1 MRLFLNLKLL
11 FLGIFLNI
19 NLYSKDLTK
28 VTIQL
33 SWFDQFQFAG
43 YYMAKEQGFYKD
55 AGLDVQI
62 LPFSLGMNIPKM
74 VNDGDVDFAIGREN
88 LILEKAKYPKII
100 ALAAIFQA
108 TPLVLLT
115 TKDSGI
121 DSFNKFENKKLMR
134 TKDDG
139 LDVEILP
146 FSLGMNIPKMIN
158 DGDVDFAIGRENLIL
173 EKAKYPKI
181 IALAAIFQATPLVLL
196 TTKDSGIDTF
206 KKFENKKLMTTK
218 DDGSEVSIK
227 AMLASSKIDVKS
239 IAQVEHSHNIYDLID
254 KKVDII
260 SAYTSKAPYILQKE
274 QIKYNIFY
282 PKDYGF
288 DMYSDFLITNIDK
301 YNNDYNIVEKFKKA
315 SLKGW
320 EYAYNNIEKSV
331 DIIFEKYNTQN
342 LSKEELIFEA
352 NELKKLS
359 YLNISRL
366 GDMKQEKVQRIYDL
380 YNVMGYINN
389 EFKIDNFIVY
399 DKKSRLE
406 KWLYLKFEEHFGL
419 SLLWKIL
426 LIIFII
432 IGIFVYRQ
440 YFIIKLNKRLKNL
453 VNIKTNRLKI
463 MNKKLAIRIKKELDK
478 HQEKDRILAQQQKMV
493 AMGQMIENIA
503 HQWRQPLSVISTSA
517 SGLKLKKQLNIL
529 EDEELIKSID
539 KIVDTAKY
547 LSDTIDDFRYF
558 FKPQKDKTKFSLA
571 KNIEKSLSF
580 LEATLKEN
588 SIKVEFDYEDIDIIA
603 YETELIQVF
612 INIINNSKDA
622 FIEKKIEDR
631 VIFISIKKFPN
642 RILIEIKDN
651 AGGVEEDILDK
662 VFEPYFTTKHQYN
675 GTGIGLYMSNQI
687 IKTHLNGDIFMK
699 NCSFKYKNIE
709 QKGVITT
716 IVLPKNIFE
725 EIKN

>member
-11 FLGIFLNI
+11 FLVIFLNI

-55 AGLDVQI
+55 AGLDVEI

-139 LDVEILP
+139 
-146 FSLGMNIPKMIN
+146 
-158 DGDVDFAIGRENLIL
+158 
-173 EKAKYPKI
+173 
-181 IALAAIFQATPLVLL
+181 
-196 TTKDSGIDTF
+196 
-206 KKFENKKLMTTK
+206 
-218 DDGSEVSIK
+218 SEVSIK

-239 IAQVEHSHNIYDLID
+239 IAQVEHSHNIYDLIE
-254 KKVDII
+254 KRVDII

-301 YNNDYNIVEKFKKA
+301 YNNDYSIVEKFKKA

-342 LSKEELIFEA
+342 ISKDELIFEA

-359 YLNISRL
+359 YLNDNKL

-389 EFKIDNFIVY
+389 EFKIDNFIGY

-406 KWLYLKFEEHFGL
+406 KWLYSKFEEHFNL
-419 SLLWKIL
+419 SFLWKLI

-432 IGIFVYRQ
+432 TAIFVYRQ

>member
-11 FLGIFLNI
+11 FLVIFLNI

-139 LDVEILP
+139 
-146 FSLGMNIPKMIN
+146 
-158 DGDVDFAIGRENLIL
+158 
-173 EKAKYPKI
+173 
-181 IALAAIFQATPLVLL
+181 
-196 TTKDSGIDTF
+196 
-206 KKFENKKLMTTK
+206 
-218 DDGSEVSIK
+218 SEVSIK

-239 IAQVEHSHNIYDLID
+239 IAQVEHSHNIYDLIE
-254 KKVDII
+254 KRVDII

-389 EFKIDNFIVY
+389 EFKIDNFIGY

-529 EDEELIKSID
+529 EDEELIKSIEQ
-539 KIVDTAKY
+539 IVDTAKY

-558 FKPQKDKTKFSLA
+558 FKPQKDKTKFSLV

>member
-11 FLGIFLNI
+11 FLVIFLNI
-19 NLYSKDLTK
+19 NLYSKDLIK

-139 LDVEILP
+139 
-146 FSLGMNIPKMIN
+146 
-158 DGDVDFAIGRENLIL
+158 
-173 EKAKYPKI
+173 
-181 IALAAIFQATPLVLL
+181 
-196 TTKDSGIDTF
+196 
-206 KKFENKKLMTTK
+206 
-218 DDGSEVSIK
+218 SEVSLK
-227 AMLASSKIDVKS
+227 AMLSASKIDLKS
-239 IAQVEHSHNIYDLID
+239 ITQVEDSHNIYDLID

-359 YLNISRL
+359 YLNSSRL

-389 EFKIDNFIVY
+389 EFKIDNFIGY

>member
-11 FLGIFLNI
+11 FLVIFLNI

-134 TKDDG
+134 
-139 LDVEILP
+139 
-146 FSLGMNIPKMIN
+146 
-158 DGDVDFAIGRENLIL
+158 
-173 EKAKYPKI
+173 
-181 IALAAIFQATPLVLL
+181 
-196 TTKDSGIDTF
+196 
-206 KKFENKKLMTTK
+206 TK

-380 YNVMGYINN
+380 YNVMGYINS
-389 EFKIDNFIVY
+389 EFKIDNFIGY

-588 SIKVEFDYEDIDIIA
+588 SIKVEFEYEDIDIIA

>member
-1 MRLFLNLKLL
+1 LRLFLNLKLL

-134 TKDDG
+134 
-139 LDVEILP
+139 
-146 FSLGMNIPKMIN
+146 
-158 DGDVDFAIGRENLIL
+158 
-173 EKAKYPKI
+173 
-181 IALAAIFQATPLVLL
+181 
-196 TTKDSGIDTF
+196 
-206 KKFENKKLMTTK
+206 TK

-389 EFKIDNFIVY
+389 EFKIDNFIGY

>member
-19 NLYSKDLTK
+19 NLYSKDLIK

-134 TKDDG
+134 
-139 LDVEILP
+139 
-146 FSLGMNIPKMIN
+146 
-158 DGDVDFAIGRENLIL
+158 
-173 EKAKYPKI
+173 
-181 IALAAIFQATPLVLL
+181 
-196 TTKDSGIDTF
+196 
-206 KKFENKKLMTTK
+206 TK

-389 EFKIDNFIVY
+389 EFKIDNFIGY

>member
-19 NLYSKDLTK
+19 NLYSKDLIK

-139 LDVEILP
+139 
-146 FSLGMNIPKMIN
+146 
-158 DGDVDFAIGRENLIL
+158 
-173 EKAKYPKI
+173 
-181 IALAAIFQATPLVLL
+181 
-196 TTKDSGIDTF
+196 
-206 KKFENKKLMTTK
+206 
-218 DDGSEVSIK
+218 SEVSIK

-239 IAQVEHSHNIYDLID
+239 IAQVEHSHNIYDLIE
-254 KKVDII
+254 KRVDII

-389 EFKIDNFIVY
+389 EFKIDNFIGY

>member
-1 MRLFLNLKLL
+1 MKLFLNLKTLVLL
-11 FLGIFLNI
+11 ILLNI
-19 NLYSKDLTK
+19 NLFSKDLTK

-55 AGLDVQI
+55 AGLDVEI
-62 LPFSLGMNIPKM
+62 LPFSFGLNIPKM
-74 VNDGDVDFAIGREN
+74 V
-88 LILEKAKYPKII
+88 
-100 ALAAIFQA
+100 
-108 TPLVLLT
+108 
-115 TKDSGI
+115 
-121 DSFNKFENKKLMR
+121 
-134 TKDDG
+134 
-139 LDVEILP
+139 
-146 FSLGMNIPKMIN
+146 N

-206 KKFENKKLMTTK
+206 KKFENKKLMRTK
-218 DDGSEVSIK
+218 DDGSEVSLK
-227 AMLASSKIDVKS
+227 AMLSASKIDLKS
-239 IAQVEHSHNIYDLID
+239 ITQVEHSHNIYDLIE
-254 KKVDII
+254 KRVDII

-320 EYAYNNIEKSV
+320 EYAYSNIEKSV

-342 LSKEELIFEA
+342 LSKDELIFEA

-359 YLNISRL
+359 YLNNNKL
-366 GDMKQEKVQRIYDL
+366 GDIKQEKVQRIYDL
-380 YNVMGYINN
+380 YNVMGYINS
-389 EFKIDNFIVY
+389 EFKIDNFIGY

-406 KWLYLKFEEHFGL
+406 KWLYSKFEEHFNL
-419 SLLWKIL
+419 SFLSKLI

-432 IGIFVYRQ
+432 TAIFVYRQ

-463 MNKKLAIRIKKELDK
+463 MNKKLATRIKKELDK

-517 SGLKLKKQLNIL
+517 SGIKLKKQLNIL
-529 EDEELIKSID
+529 EDEELIKSIEQ
-539 KIVDTAKY
+539 IVDTAKY

-558 FKPQKDKTKFSLA
+558 FKPQKDKTKFSLV

-580 LEATLKEN
+580 LETVLKEN
-588 SIKVEFDYEDIDIIA
+588 SIKVEFEYEDIDITA
-603 YETELIQVF
+603 YETELMQVF
-612 INIINNSKDA
+612 INIISNSKDA
-622 FIEKKIEDR
+622 FIEKKIKDR
-631 VIFISIKKFPN
+631 VIFISIKNFPN

-651 AGGVEEDILDK
+651 AGGVEDDILDK
-662 VFEPYFTTKHQYN
+662 VFEPYFTTKHQYS

-709 QKGVITT
+709 QKGVVTT
-716 IVLPKNIFE
+716 IILTKNIFE

>member
-19 NLYSKDLTK
+19 NLYSKDLIK

-139 LDVEILP
+139 
-146 FSLGMNIPKMIN
+146 
-158 DGDVDFAIGRENLIL
+158 
-173 EKAKYPKI
+173 
-181 IALAAIFQATPLVLL
+181 
-196 TTKDSGIDTF
+196 
-206 KKFENKKLMTTK
+206 
-218 DDGSEVSIK
+218 SEVSIK

-239 IAQVEHSHNIYDLID
+239 IAQVEHSHNIYDLIE
-254 KKVDII
+254 KRVDII

>member
-139 LDVEILP
+139 
-146 FSLGMNIPKMIN
+146 
-158 DGDVDFAIGRENLIL
+158 
-173 EKAKYPKI
+173 
-181 IALAAIFQATPLVLL
+181 
-196 TTKDSGIDTF
+196 
-206 KKFENKKLMTTK
+206 
-218 DDGSEVSIK
+218 SEVSIK

-239 IAQVEHSHNIYDLID
+239 IAQVEHSHNIYDLIE
-254 KKVDII
+254 KRVDII

-342 LSKEELIFEA
+342 ISKDELIFEA

-389 EFKIDNFIVY
+389 EFKIDNFIGY

-612 INIINNSKDA
+612 INIINNSNDA

>member
-55 AGLDVQI
+55 AGLDVEI

-139 LDVEILP
+139 
-146 FSLGMNIPKMIN
+146 
-158 DGDVDFAIGRENLIL
+158 
-173 EKAKYPKI
+173 
-181 IALAAIFQATPLVLL
+181 
-196 TTKDSGIDTF
+196 
-206 KKFENKKLMTTK
+206 
-218 DDGSEVSIK
+218 SEVSIK

-239 IAQVEHSHNIYDLID
+239 ITQVEHSHNIYDLID

-342 LSKEELIFEA
+342 ISKEELIFEA

-359 YLNISRL
+359 YLNDNKL

-380 YNVMGYINN
+380 YNVMGYINS
-389 EFKIDNFIVY
+389 EFKIDNFIGY

-406 KWLYLKFEEHFGL
+406 KWLYSKFEEHFNL
-419 SLLWKIL
+419 AFLWKII

-432 IGIFVYRQ
+432 TAIFVYRQ

-716 IVLPKNIFE
+716 IILTKNIFE

>member
-11 FLGIFLNI
+11 FLVIFLNI
-19 NLYSKDLTK
+19 DLYSKDLTK

-55 AGLDVQI
+55 AGLDVHI

-121 DSFNKFENKKLMR
+121 DTFKKFENKKLMR

-139 LDVEILP
+139 
-146 FSLGMNIPKMIN
+146 
-158 DGDVDFAIGRENLIL
+158 
-173 EKAKYPKI
+173 
-181 IALAAIFQATPLVLL
+181 
-196 TTKDSGIDTF
+196 
-206 KKFENKKLMTTK
+206 
-218 DDGSEVSIK
+218 SEVSLK
-227 AMLASSKIDVKS
+227 AMLSASKIDLKS
-239 IAQVEHSHNIYDLID
+239 ITQVEHSHNIYDLIE
-254 KKVDII
+254 KRVDII
-260 SAYTSKAPYILQKE
+260 SGYTSKAPYILQKE

-320 EYAYNNIEKSV
+320 EYAYSNIEKSV

-342 LSKEELIFEA
+342 LSKDELIFEA

-359 YLNISRL
+359 YLNNNKL
-366 GDMKQEKVQRIYDL
+366 GDMKEEKVKRIYDL
-380 YNVMGYINN
+380 YNVMGYINS
-389 EFKIDNFIVY
+389 EFKIDNFIGY

-406 KWLYLKFEEHFGL
+406 KWLYSKFEEHFNL
-419 SLLWKIL
+419 AFLWKLI

-432 IGIFVYRQ
+432 TAIFVYRQ
-440 YFIIKLNKRLKNL
+440 YLITKLNKRLKNL
-453 VNIKTNRLKI
+453 VNIKTYRLKL
-463 MNKKLAIRIKKELDK
+463 MNKKLATRIKKELDK

-493 AMGQMIENIA
+493 SMGQMIENIA

-529 EDEELIKSID
+529 EDEELLKSID

-547 LSDTIDDFRYF
+547 LSDTVDDFRYF
-558 FKPQKDKTKFSLA
+558 FKPQKDKTKFSLV

-580 LEATLKEN
+580 LETVLKEN
-588 SIKVEFDYEDIDIIA
+588 SIKVEFEYEDIDIIA
-603 YETELIQVF
+603 YETELMQVF
-612 INIINNSKDA
+612 INIISNSKDA
-622 FIEKKIEDR
+622 FIEKKIKDR
-631 VIFISIKKFPN
+631 VIFISIKNFPN

-651 AGGVEEDILDK
+651 AGGVEDDILDK
-662 VFEPYFTTKHQYN
+662 VFEPYFTTKHQYS

-716 IVLPKNIFE
+716 IILTKNIFE

>member
-19 NLYSKDLTK
+19 NLYSKDLIK

-134 TKDDG
+134 
-139 LDVEILP
+139 
-146 FSLGMNIPKMIN
+146 
-158 DGDVDFAIGRENLIL
+158 
-173 EKAKYPKI
+173 
-181 IALAAIFQATPLVLL
+181 
-196 TTKDSGIDTF
+196 
-206 KKFENKKLMTTK
+206 TK

-380 YNVMGYINN
+380 YNVMGYINS
-389 EFKIDNFIVY
+389 EFKIDNFIGY

>member
-11 FLGIFLNI
+11 FLVIFLNT

-121 DSFNKFENKKLMR
+121 DTFKKFENKKLMR

-139 LDVEILP
+139 
-146 FSLGMNIPKMIN
+146 
-158 DGDVDFAIGRENLIL
+158 
-173 EKAKYPKI
+173 
-181 IALAAIFQATPLVLL
+181 
-196 TTKDSGIDTF
+196 
-206 KKFENKKLMTTK
+206 
-218 DDGSEVSIK
+218 SEVSLK
-227 AMLASSKIDVKS
+227 AMLSASKIDLKS
-239 IAQVEHSHNIYDLID
+239 ITQVEHSHNIYDLIE
-254 KKVDII
+254 KRVDII

-301 YNNDYNIVEKFKKA
+301 YNNDYNVVEKFKKA

-342 LSKEELIFEA
+342 ISKDELIFEA

-359 YLNISRL
+359 YLNNNKL
-366 GDMKQEKVQRIYDL
+366 GDIKQEKVQRIYDL
-380 YNVMGYINN
+380 YNVMGYINS
-389 EFKIDNFIVY
+389 EFKIDNFIGY
-399 DKKSRLE
+399 DKKSRVE
-406 KWLYLKFEEHFGL
+406 KWLYSKFEEHFNL
-419 SLLWKIL
+419 AFLWKLI

-432 IGIFVYRQ
+432 TAIFVYRQ

-463 MNKKLAIRIKKELDK
+463 MNKKLATRIKKELDK

-503 HQWRQPLSVISTSA
+503 HQWRQPLSVITTSI
-517 SGLKLKKQLNIL
+517 SGIKLKKMVNDLD
-529 EDEELIKSID
+529 DEFLYKTLDS
-539 KIVDTAKY
+539 VMNTSQY
-547 LSDTIDDFRYF
+547 LSNTIDDFRYF
-558 FKPQKDKTKFSLA
+558 FKPQKEKEFFYLKECINKTIDL
-571 KNIEKSLSF
+571 
-580 LEATLKEN
+580 LEANFKEN
-588 SIKVEFDYEDIDIIA
+588 NIKLICDMEDIQILG
-603 YETELIQVF
+603 YETELIQVL
-612 INIINNSKDA
+612 INILNNSKDA
-622 FIEKKIEDR
+622 LSSLHDQER
-631 VIFISIKKFPN
+631 LIFINVKKENGKALIK
-642 RILIEIKDN
+642 IKDN
-651 AGGVEEDILDK
+651 AGGIQEDIIEQI
-662 VFEPYFTTKHQYN
+662 FEPYFTTKHQAQ
-675 GTGIGLYMSNQI
+675 GSGIGLYMCQEI
-687 IKTHLNGDIFMK
+687 IYKHMNGHIDIT
-699 NCSFKYKNIE
+699 NIE
-709 QKGVITT
+709 FNHEGKTYKGALSI
-716 IVLPKNIFE
+716 IVLE
-725 EIKN
+725 HE

>member
-11 FLGIFLNI
+11 FLVIFLNI

-139 LDVEILP
+139 
-146 FSLGMNIPKMIN
+146 
-158 DGDVDFAIGRENLIL
+158 
-173 EKAKYPKI
+173 
-181 IALAAIFQATPLVLL
+181 
-196 TTKDSGIDTF
+196 
-206 KKFENKKLMTTK
+206 
-218 DDGSEVSIK
+218 SEVSIK

-239 IAQVEHSHNIYDLID
+239 IAQVEHSHNIYDLIE
-254 KKVDII
+254 KRVDII

-342 LSKEELIFEA
+342 ISKDELIFEA

-359 YLNISRL
+359 YLNNNKL
-366 GDMKQEKVQRIYDL
+366 GDIKQEKVQRIYDL
-380 YNVMGYINN
+380 YNVMGYINS
-389 EFKIDNFIVY
+389 EFKIDNFIGY
-399 DKKSRLE
+399 DKKSRVE
-406 KWLYLKFEEHFGL
+406 KWLYSKFEEHFNL
-419 SLLWKIL
+419 SFLWKLI

-432 IGIFVYRQ
+432 TAIFVYRQ

-588 SIKVEFDYEDIDIIA
+588 SIKVEFEYEDIDIIA

-612 INIINNSKDA
+612 INIISNSKDA
-622 FIEKKIEDR
+622 FIEKKIKDR
-631 VIFISIKKFPN
+631 VIFISIKNFPN

>member
-11 FLGIFLNI
+11 FLVIFLNI
-19 NLYSKDLTK
+19 DLYSKDLTK

-134 TKDDG
+134 
-139 LDVEILP
+139 
-146 FSLGMNIPKMIN
+146 
-158 DGDVDFAIGRENLIL
+158 
-173 EKAKYPKI
+173 
-181 IALAAIFQATPLVLL
+181 
-196 TTKDSGIDTF
+196 
-206 KKFENKKLMTTK
+206 TK

-331 DIIFEKYNTQN
+331 DIIFEKYNIQN
-342 LSKEELIFEA
+342 ISKEELIFEA

-389 EFKIDNFIVY
+389 EFKIDNFIGY

-463 MNKKLAIRIKKELDK
+463 MNKKLATRIKKELDK

>member
-139 LDVEILP
+139 
-146 FSLGMNIPKMIN
+146 
-158 DGDVDFAIGRENLIL
+158 
-173 EKAKYPKI
+173 
-181 IALAAIFQATPLVLL
+181 
-196 TTKDSGIDTF
+196 
-206 KKFENKKLMTTK
+206 
-218 DDGSEVSIK
+218 SEVSLK
-227 AMLASSKIDVKS
+227 AMLSASKIDLKS
-239 IAQVEHSHNIYDLID
+239 ITQVEHSHNIYDLIE
-254 KKVDII
+254 KRVDII

-380 YNVMGYINN
+380 YNVMGYINS
-389 EFKIDNFIVY
+389 EFKIDNFIGY

-463 MNKKLAIRIKKELDK
+463 MNKKLATRIKKELDK

>member
-11 FLGIFLNI
+11 FLVIFLNI
-19 NLYSKDLTK
+19 DLYSKDLTK

-55 AGLDVQI
+55 AGLDVEI

-134 TKDDG
+134 
-139 LDVEILP
+139 
-146 FSLGMNIPKMIN
+146 
-158 DGDVDFAIGRENLIL
+158 
-173 EKAKYPKI
+173 
-181 IALAAIFQATPLVLL
+181 
-196 TTKDSGIDTF
+196 
-206 KKFENKKLMTTK
+206 TK

>member
-11 FLGIFLNI
+11 FLVIFLNI

-55 AGLDVQI
+55 AGLDVEI

-139 LDVEILP
+139 
-146 FSLGMNIPKMIN
+146 
-158 DGDVDFAIGRENLIL
+158 
-173 EKAKYPKI
+173 
-181 IALAAIFQATPLVLL
+181 
-196 TTKDSGIDTF
+196 
-206 KKFENKKLMTTK
+206 
-218 DDGSEVSIK
+218 SEVSLK
-227 AMLASSKIDVKS
+227 AMLSASKIDLKS
-239 IAQVEHSHNIYDLID
+239 ITQVEHSHNIYDLIE
-254 KKVDII
+254 KRVDII

-342 LSKEELIFEA
+342 LSKDELIFEA

-359 YLNISRL
+359 YLNDNKL

-380 YNVMGYINN
+380 YNVMGYINS
-389 EFKIDNFIVY
+389 EFKIDNFIGY

-406 KWLYLKFEEHFGL
+406 KWLYSKFEEHFNL
-419 SLLWKIL
+419 SFLWKLI

-432 IGIFVYRQ
+432 TAIFVYRQ

-463 MNKKLAIRIKKELDK
+463 MNKKLATRIKKELDK

-588 SIKVEFDYEDIDIIA
+588 SIKVEFEYEDIDIIA
-603 YETELIQVF
+603 YETELMQVF
-612 INIINNSKDA
+612 INIISNSKDA

>member
-43 YYMAKEQGFYKD
+43 YYMAKEEGFYKD

-134 TKDDG
+134 
-139 LDVEILP
+139 
-146 FSLGMNIPKMIN
+146 
-158 DGDVDFAIGRENLIL
+158 
-173 EKAKYPKI
+173 
-181 IALAAIFQATPLVLL
+181 
-196 TTKDSGIDTF
+196 
-206 KKFENKKLMTTK
+206 TK

-359 YLNISRL
+359 YLNINRL

-389 EFKIDNFIVY
+389 EFKIDNFIGY

-463 MNKKLAIRIKKELDK
+463 MNKKLATRIKKELDK

>member
-11 FLGIFLNI
+11 FLVISLNI

-121 DSFNKFENKKLMR
+121 DTFKKFENKKLMR

-139 LDVEILP
+139 
-146 FSLGMNIPKMIN
+146 
-158 DGDVDFAIGRENLIL
+158 
-173 EKAKYPKI
+173 
-181 IALAAIFQATPLVLL
+181 
-196 TTKDSGIDTF
+196 
-206 KKFENKKLMTTK
+206 
-218 DDGSEVSIK
+218 SEVSLK
-227 AMLASSKIDVKS
+227 AMLSASKIDLKS
-239 IAQVEHSHNIYDLID
+239 ITQVEHSHNIYDLIE
-254 KKVDII
+254 KRVDII

-301 YNNDYNIVEKFKKA
+301 YNNDYNVVEKFKKA

-320 EYAYNNIEKSV
+320 EYAYSNIEKSV

-342 LSKEELIFEA
+342 LSKDELIFEA

-359 YLNISRL
+359 YLNNNKL
-366 GDMKQEKVQRIYDL
+366 GDIKQEKVQRIYDL
-380 YNVMGYINN
+380 YNVMGYINS
-389 EFKIDNFIVY
+389 EFKIDNFIGY
-399 DKKSRLE
+399 DKKSRVE
-406 KWLYLKFEEHFGL
+406 KWLYSKFEEHFNL
-419 SLLWKIL
+419 AFLWKLI

-432 IGIFVYRQ
+432 TAIFVYRQ

-463 MNKKLAIRIKKELDK
+463 MNKKLATRIKKELDK

-529 EDEELIKSID
+529 EDEEFIKSIEQ
-539 KIVDTAKY
+539 IVDTAKY

-558 FKPQKDKTKFSLA
+558 FKPQKDKTKFSLV

-580 LEATLKEN
+580 LETVLKEN
-588 SIKVEFDYEDIDIIA
+588 SIKVEFEYEDIDIIA
-603 YETELIQVF
+603 YETELMQVF
-612 INIINNSKDA
+612 INIISNSKDA
-622 FIEKKIEDR
+622 FIEKKIKDR
-631 VIFISIKKFPN
+631 VIFISIKNFPN

-651 AGGVEEDILDK
+651 AGGVEDDILDK
-662 VFEPYFTTKHQYN
+662 VFEPYFTTKHQYS

-716 IVLPKNIFE
+716 IILTKNIFE

>member
-19 NLYSKDLTK
+19 NLYSKDLIK

-139 LDVEILP
+139 
-146 FSLGMNIPKMIN
+146 
-158 DGDVDFAIGRENLIL
+158 
-173 EKAKYPKI
+173 
-181 IALAAIFQATPLVLL
+181 
-196 TTKDSGIDTF
+196 
-206 KKFENKKLMTTK
+206 
-218 DDGSEVSIK
+218 SEVSLK
-227 AMLASSKIDVKS
+227 AMLSASKIDLKS
-239 IAQVEHSHNIYDLID
+239 ITQVEDSHNIYDLID

-301 YNNDYNIVEKFKKA
+301 YNNDYNVVEKFKKA

-716 IVLPKNIFE
+716 IILTKNIFE

>member
-19 NLYSKDLTK
+19 NLYSKDLIK

-139 LDVEILP
+139 
-146 FSLGMNIPKMIN
+146 
-158 DGDVDFAIGRENLIL
+158 
-173 EKAKYPKI
+173 
-181 IALAAIFQATPLVLL
+181 
-196 TTKDSGIDTF
+196 
-206 KKFENKKLMTTK
+206 
-218 DDGSEVSIK
+218 SEVSIK

-239 IAQVEHSHNIYDLID
+239 IAQVEHSHNIYDLIE
-254 KKVDII
+254 KRVDII

-380 YNVMGYINN
+380 YNVMGYINS
-389 EFKIDNFIVY
+389 EFKIDNFIGY
-399 DKKSRLE
+399 DKKSRVE
-406 KWLYLKFEEHFGL
+406 KWLYSKFEEHFNL
-419 SLLWKIL
+419 AFLWKIL

-440 YFIIKLNKRLKNL
+440 YFIIKINKRLKNL

>member
-134 TKDDG
+134 
-139 LDVEILP
+139 
-146 FSLGMNIPKMIN
+146 
-158 DGDVDFAIGRENLIL
+158 
-173 EKAKYPKI
+173 
-181 IALAAIFQATPLVLL
+181 
-196 TTKDSGIDTF
+196 
-206 KKFENKKLMTTK
+206 TK

-389 EFKIDNFIVY
+389 EFKIDNFIGY

-716 IVLPKNIFE
+716 IILTKNIFE

>member
-19 NLYSKDLTK
+19 NLYSKDLIK

-139 LDVEILP
+139 
-146 FSLGMNIPKMIN
+146 
-158 DGDVDFAIGRENLIL
+158 
-173 EKAKYPKI
+173 
-181 IALAAIFQATPLVLL
+181 
-196 TTKDSGIDTF
+196 
-206 KKFENKKLMTTK
+206 
-218 DDGSEVSIK
+218 SEVSIK

-239 IAQVEHSHNIYDLID
+239 IAQVEHSHNIYDLIE
-254 KKVDII
+254 KRVDII

-389 EFKIDNFIVY
+389 EFKIDNFIGY

-463 MNKKLAIRIKKELDK
+463 MNKKLATRIKKELDK

>member
-11 FLGIFLNI
+11 FLLIFLNT

-55 AGLDVQI
+55 AGLDVEI
-62 LPFSLGMNIPKM
+62 IPFSFGLNIPKM

-121 DSFNKFENKKLMR
+121 DIFKKFENKKLMR

-139 LDVEILP
+139 
-146 FSLGMNIPKMIN
+146 
-158 DGDVDFAIGRENLIL
+158 
-173 EKAKYPKI
+173 
-181 IALAAIFQATPLVLL
+181 
-196 TTKDSGIDTF
+196 
-206 KKFENKKLMTTK
+206 
-218 DDGSEVSIK
+218 SEVSLK
-227 AMLASSKIDVKS
+227 AMLSASKIDLKS
-239 IAQVEHSHNIYDLID
+239 ITQVEHSHNIYDLIE
-254 KKVDII
+254 KRVDII

-320 EYAYNNIEKSV
+320 EDAYNNIEKSV

-342 LSKEELIFEA
+342 LSKDELIFEA

-359 YLNISRL
+359 YLNNNKL
-366 GDMKQEKVQRIYDL
+366 GDIKQEKVQRIYDL
-380 YNVMGYINN
+380 YNVMGYINS
-389 EFKIDNFIVY
+389 EFKIDNFIGY

-406 KWLYLKFEEHFGL
+406 KWLYSKFEEHFNL
-419 SLLWKIL
+419 AFLWKLI

-432 IGIFVYRQ
+432 TAIFVYRQ

-463 MNKKLAIRIKKELDK
+463 MNKKLATRIKKELDK

-539 KIVDTAKY
+539 QIVDTAKY

-558 FKPQKDKTKFSLA
+558 FKPQKDKTKFSLV

-580 LEATLKEN
+580 LETVLKEN
-588 SIKVEFDYEDIDIIA
+588 SIKVEFEYEDIDITA
-603 YETELIQVF
+603 YETELMQVF
-612 INIINNSKDA
+612 INIISNSKDA
-622 FIEKKIEDR
+622 FIEKKIKDR
-631 VIFISIKKFPN
+631 VIFISIKNFPN

-651 AGGVEEDILDK
+651 AGGVEDDILDK
-662 VFEPYFTTKHQYN
+662 VFEPYFTTKHQYS

-716 IVLPKNIFE
+716 IILTKNIFE

>member
-11 FLGIFLNI
+11 FLVIFLNI

-139 LDVEILP
+139 
-146 FSLGMNIPKMIN
+146 
-158 DGDVDFAIGRENLIL
+158 
-173 EKAKYPKI
+173 
-181 IALAAIFQATPLVLL
+181 
-196 TTKDSGIDTF
+196 
-206 KKFENKKLMTTK
+206 
-218 DDGSEVSIK
+218 SEVSIK

-239 IAQVEHSHNIYDLID
+239 IAQVEHSHNIYDLIE
-254 KKVDII
+254 KRVDII

-301 YNNDYNIVEKFKKA
+301 YNNDYNVVEKFKKA

-342 LSKEELIFEA
+342 ISKEELIFEA

-359 YLNISRL
+359 YLNDNKL

-380 YNVMGYINN
+380 YNVMGYINS
-389 EFKIDNFIVY
+389 EFKIDNFIGY

-463 MNKKLAIRIKKELDK
+463 MNKKLATRIKKELDK

-588 SIKVEFDYEDIDIIA
+588 SIKVEFEYEDIDIIA

-612 INIINNSKDA
+612 INIISNSKDA
-622 FIEKKIEDR
+622 FIEKKIKDR

-716 IVLPKNIFE
+716 IILPKNIFE

>member
-11 FLGIFLNI
+11 FLIIFLNI
-19 NLYSKDLTK
+19 DLYSKDLTK

-134 TKDDG
+134 
-139 LDVEILP
+139 
-146 FSLGMNIPKMIN
+146 
-158 DGDVDFAIGRENLIL
+158 
-173 EKAKYPKI
+173 
-181 IALAAIFQATPLVLL
+181 
-196 TTKDSGIDTF
+196 
-206 KKFENKKLMTTK
+206 TK

-389 EFKIDNFIVY
+389 EFKIDNFIGY

>member
-11 FLGIFLNI
+11 FLVIFLNI

-139 LDVEILP
+139 
-146 FSLGMNIPKMIN
+146 
-158 DGDVDFAIGRENLIL
+158 
-173 EKAKYPKI
+173 
-181 IALAAIFQATPLVLL
+181 
-196 TTKDSGIDTF
+196 
-206 KKFENKKLMTTK
+206 
-218 DDGSEVSIK
+218 SEVSIK

-239 IAQVEHSHNIYDLID
+239 IAQVEHSHNIYDLIE
-254 KKVDII
+254 KRVDII

-389 EFKIDNFIVY
+389 EFKIDNFIGY

-406 KWLYLKFEEHFGL
+406 KWLYSKFEEHFNL
-419 SLLWKIL
+419 SFLWKII

-432 IGIFVYRQ
+432 TAIFVYRQ

-463 MNKKLAIRIKKELDK
+463 MNKKLATRIKKELDK

>member
-11 FLGIFLNI
+11 FLVIFLNI

-139 LDVEILP
+139 
-146 FSLGMNIPKMIN
+146 
-158 DGDVDFAIGRENLIL
+158 
-173 EKAKYPKI
+173 
-181 IALAAIFQATPLVLL
+181 
-196 TTKDSGIDTF
+196 
-206 KKFENKKLMTTK
+206 
-218 DDGSEVSIK
+218 SEVSIK

-239 IAQVEHSHNIYDLID
+239 IAQVEHSHNIYDLIE
-254 KKVDII
+254 KRVDII

-315 SLKGW
+315 SLKGC

-342 LSKEELIFEA
+342 ISKDELIFEA

-359 YLNISRL
+359 YLNSSRL

-380 YNVMGYINN
+380 YNVMGYINS
-389 EFKIDNFIVY
+389 EFKIDNFIGY

-406 KWLYLKFEEHFGL
+406 KWLYSKFDEHFNL
-419 SLLWKIL
+419 AFLWKLI

-432 IGIFVYRQ
+432 TAIFVYRQ

-463 MNKKLAIRIKKELDK
+463 MNKKLATRIKKELDK

-588 SIKVEFDYEDIDIIA
+588 SIKVEFEYEDIDIIA

-675 GTGIGLYMSNQI
+675 GSGIGLYMSNQI

>member
-11 FLGIFLNI
+11 FLVIFLNI
-19 NLYSKDLTK
+19 DLYSKDLTK

-139 LDVEILP
+139 
-146 FSLGMNIPKMIN
+146 
-158 DGDVDFAIGRENLIL
+158 
-173 EKAKYPKI
+173 
-181 IALAAIFQATPLVLL
+181 
-196 TTKDSGIDTF
+196 
-206 KKFENKKLMTTK
+206 
-218 DDGSEVSIK
+218 SEVSIK

-301 YNNDYNIVEKFKKA
+301 YNNDYSIVEKFKKA

-359 YLNISRL
+359 YLNSSRL

-380 YNVMGYINN
+380 YNVMGYINS
-389 EFKIDNFIVY
+389 EFKIDDFIGV